1 MTTEPELH
9 DINLGPR
16 EDYVLQLTGDEL
28 RVGQRRA
35 GDIVWYDEQVP
46 LSDFSADV
54 RSQIAAARFDSADVQ
69 TALRGVLQAFSG
81 RGG

>member
-1 MTTEPELH
+1 MTTGPELH

-28 RVGQRRA
+28 RVGQRR
-35 GDIVWYDEQVP
+35 GDDIVWYDEQVP
-46 LSDFSADV
+46 LSDFSNDV
-54 RSQIAAARFDSADVQ
+54 RSEISAAHFDSAHVQ
-69 TALRGVLQAFSG
+69 MALRGVLQAFSG